1 MMQFQI
7 LSYVSKTTILLW
19 PISIHLP
26 EFLSWYIRGPPES
39 PAHGS
44 WYTPFFFST
53 RVPNILVCLK
63 LFVETFR
70 LTLLSIGL
78 CLLSSCEYLKKN
90 IKHLAHVT
98 EVTHQWTVNN
108 VRREMRMVAHAP
120 TRCHCWLA
128 LVIGALGIYY
138 LFIRFSDKMLKFTTK
153 KQDAR
158 CQFYHAEIIGF
169 WMIESSLGITTV
181 TIVRPALEGRWG
193 EPWLKTWLVPEGS
206 LLMVNLSD
214 SKLNKIL
221 PAVCIW
227 PCHGSLYPYPWA
239 PHLLELQHLKTR
251 ISWKWVLT
259 TNQW

>member
-1 MMQFQI
+1 M
-7 LSYVSKTTILLW
+7 
-19 PISIHLP
+19 
-26 EFLSWYIRGPPES
+26 E
-39 PAHGS
+39 
-44 WYTPFFFST
+44 
-53 RVPNILVCLK
+53 
-63 LFVETFR
+63 
-70 LTLLSIGL
+70 
-78 CLLSSCEYLKKN
+78 
-90 IKHLAHVT
+90 
-98 EVTHQWTVNN
+98 
-108 VRREMRMVAHAP
+108 MVAHAP

-128 LVIGALGIYY
+128 LVIGALSTYY

-251 ISWKWVLT
+251 ISWKFVLT